1 MSDSL
6 QTSQE
11 DLNQFERGAKAAE
24 TRFKKYKSKDPF
36 PDIQPALL
44 NSADIEDY
52 VRETGIIY
60 PFSRKD
66 LKPASYEVCL
76 RGECLHWDKIGKKQ
90 IVSLKGKGDTFCL
103 RPNSIAFVNL
113 DTIFR
118 LPDYIALRFNLRI
131 TNVHRGLLLGTGPL
145 IDPGFEG
152 RLLIPLHN
160 LTRNEYTFE
169 YNEGLIWV
177 EFTKLSIY
185 KKWEVEP
192 GGKARSGEYVS
203 FPPSKREL
211 SVEDYIAQ
219 AFRDVSQAHSDIR
232 SSIPDV
238 VRNAEQLAQQADQS
252 AKESA
257 ASAKNA
263 AEKAESQRVQ
273 ATVTGVITVLA
284 FVSALIGLVYT
295 VYMLTQDATSYVH
308 QSSQFLTDHV
318 EKIRSLE
325 IEVQGLKKKLENLV
339 DSSKLSVPSPDASI
353 PAKTPDTKPNG

>member
-36 PDIQPALL
+36 PDIPPALL
-44 NSADIEDY
+44 NSADIQDY

-60 PFSRKD
+60 PFFHKD
-66 LKPASYEVCL
+66 LKSASYEVCL
-76 RGECLHWDKIGKKQ
+76 RGECLHWDEIGKKQ

-169 YNEGLIWV
+169 YDEGLIWV

-192 GGKARSGEYVS
+192 GGKVRSGEYVS
-203 FPPSKREL
+203 FPSGKREL
-211 SVEDYIAQ
+211 PAELYLAQ
-219 AFRDVSQAHSDIR
+219 ASRDASQTHSDIR
-232 SSIPDV
+232 SSIPDIV
-238 VRNAEQLAQQADQS
+238 QDAGQLARQS
-252 AKESA
+252 AQAADESA
-257 ASAKNA
+257 TSAKDA
-263 AEKAESQRVQ
+263 AAKANSLRVR
-273 ATVTGVITVLA
+273 ATTIGIITALAFLGGLITLVITVY
-284 FVSALIGLVYT
+284 I
-295 VYMLTQDATSYVH
+295 LTQDATSYVR
-308 QSSQFLTDHV
+308 QNSQFLTDHV

-353 PAKTPDTKPNG
+353 PAKTLDAKPNG